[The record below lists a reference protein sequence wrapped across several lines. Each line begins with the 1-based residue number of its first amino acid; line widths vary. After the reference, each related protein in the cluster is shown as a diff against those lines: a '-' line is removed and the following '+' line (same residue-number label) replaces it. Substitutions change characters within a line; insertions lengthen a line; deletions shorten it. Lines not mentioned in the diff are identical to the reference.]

1 MASKKLNL
9 ASRYVELRKE
19 FDGCD
24 FKPNLTNNQMSYL
37 TKEFKVWQ
45 LEDKIEAVKSAINQ
59 RNIRLKKN

>member
-1 MASKKLNL
+1 MTKKEKL
-9 ASRYVELRKE
+9 ATEYLRLRKE